1 MKRVSLIKGDNRRNN
16 IRKSLE
22 LISDEIKEKIDNRPV
37 IIKPNLVS
45 TTVSLA
51 ATHIDQIR
59 GILDFLSEF
68 YKETVII
75 AEAAAGNTLE
85 GYRNFD
91 YFELLNEY
99 NAELLDLNRGPFEEI
114 TIRDKNN
121 RPVSVRVSSL
131 LLDRQNFI
139 ISAAKLKTHDT
150 VVVTLSIKN
159 MAMGAIYVHDKMKVH
174 QGIKQININIAELA
188 ELVWPDLVV
197 IDGLEGMEGDGPT
210 FGSPLFVGVAIS
222 STDPLAADRI
232 ACEIMGVDFN
242 RVGYLY
248 YCSQKGLGEAN
259 LENITVIGTNMKEC
273 IKPFKLHS
281 TVDKQYKWM

>member
-1 MKRVSLIKGDNRRNN
+1 MKRVSLIKGDDRRNN

-22 LISDEIKEKIDNRPV
+22 LISDEIKRKIDNRPV

-51 ATHIDQIR
+51 ATHVDQIR

-68 YKETVII
+68 YKGTVII

-85 GYRNFD
+85 GYRNFG
-91 YFELLNEY
+91 YFELLNKY
-99 NAELLDLNRGPFEEI
+99 NVELIDLNMGPFEEI

-121 RPVSVRVSSL
+121 SPISVRVSSL
-131 LLDRQNFI
+131 LLDKRNFL

-210 FGSPLFVGVAIS
+210 FGTPLVVGAALS